1 MFVGNYAFE
10 QTIEDLASITSQPC
24 SSKWAR
30 ISLTVLLFAVQ
41 QAYIRIRYKLVGTF
55 FLNFFKNTWPI
66 VRVNCKT

>member
-41 QAYIRIRYKLVGTF
+41 QANK
-55 FLNFFKNTWPI
+55 
-66 VRVNCKT
+66 